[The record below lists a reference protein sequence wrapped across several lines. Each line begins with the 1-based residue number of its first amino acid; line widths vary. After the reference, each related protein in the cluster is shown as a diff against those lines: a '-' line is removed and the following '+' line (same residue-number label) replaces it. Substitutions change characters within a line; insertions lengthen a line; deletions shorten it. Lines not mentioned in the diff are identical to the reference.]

1 MTPVIMTYLTIVG
14 ILVLTTLFVLVPA
27 MITAGHVIQ
36 RWISAGLAGRVQGR
50 VVVDVTQ

>member
-14 ILVLTTLFVLVPA
+14 MLVLTTFLVLVPA

-36 RWISAGLAGRVQGR
+36 RSAGLAGRVQGR
-50 VVVDVTQ
+50 VVVDVTH